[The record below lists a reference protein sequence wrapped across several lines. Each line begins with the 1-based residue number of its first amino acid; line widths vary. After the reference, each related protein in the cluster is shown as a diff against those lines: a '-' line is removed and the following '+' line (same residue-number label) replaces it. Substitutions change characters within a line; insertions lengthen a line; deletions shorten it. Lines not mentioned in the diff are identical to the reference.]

1 LKESGLSFGEPLEG
15 ILAVDLGPEEL
26 RDVGGAISEEL
37 SAGELSDCKALLLEK
52 GAEPG
57 LRDLARMRSL
67 GALIAEARGEWLLD
81 ILREDRIT
89 SHFQPIVHAS
99 DTGRVFAYECLL
111 RGSDEE
117 GSMVS
122 PGRMFDVARS
132 AGLLFNLD
140 RAARLKAIEEAS
152 RFGVET
158 NVFINFN
165 PTSIYDPVYCLRST
179 VDAVGRSG
187 ITADRIVFEV
197 TESEE
202 IRDTGQLLDILAFYR
217 RAGFRVALDD
227 LGAGYSSLNLL
238 TELRPDFVKL
248 DMALVQGVDEDPYKA
263 TIAAKLLEL
272 AASLGVGTI
281 AEGVET
287 QEQWRWLLANGADYV
302 QGYYF
307 AKPASPP
314 PIPAMAY
321 EATRR

>member
-1 LKESGLSFGEPLEG
+1 
-15 ILAVDLGPEEL
+15 
-26 RDVGGAISEEL
+26 
-37 SAGELSDCKALLLEK
+37 
-52 GAEPG
+52 
-57 LRDLARMRSL
+57 
-67 GALIAEARGEWLLD
+67 
-81 ILREDRIT
+81 
-89 SHFQPIVHAS
+89 
-99 DTGRVFAYECLL
+99 
-111 RGSDEE
+111 
-117 GSMVS
+117 
-122 PGRMFDVARS
+122 MFDVARS

-179 VDAVGRSG
+179 VDAVERSG

-248 DMALVQGVDEDPYKA
+248 DMTLVQGVDKDPYKA

-272 AASLGVGTI
+272 AASLGVSTI